1 MVERFLHLDTSLGSP
16 TTRTRSVFFILFL
29 GLFTVNLNA
38 NAILPGQSKLIGYN
52 TLTLER
58 RDGENATCGPD
69 YNWANNDAG
78 ISPCVMAAAIE
89 ACETGPHTLPPLSMG
104 SHYNP
109 PSLETNSVNVC
120 QCSWA
125 SYNLISM
132 CTVCQGQAAS
142 LSPWASYIVECNGFT
157 ESNSYFPLNYE
168 ALLPSNNSIPL
179 YAQTNPLTQW
189 TNGVFN
195 VTQAQAVVNGT
206 LSLQTST
213 TSQSSSSK
221 PIAAIIGASVGGIV
235 VLLCF
240 TGILFWVRRR
250 HAFKDEGRY
259 QNLPTVGTPSGIRL
273 SSSTPHSTISTRNDG
288 SLRNS
293 LHPSSISDY
302 YTGSLIH
309 SEDSTRNSGV
319 LTPFRKSYIVYPTAH
334 DDGIYARPEDLG
346 LIRRNTGP
354 SVAPRSTQEMYGII
368 RDHQPGLYSEPV
380 LPGSSNSGPAI
391 YTYEILANN
400 IVEEAEEVPT
410 DSSSPSARR
419 ISNPPPY
426 SPGGPAGEL

>member
-89 ACETGPHTLPPLSMG
+89 ACETGPRTLPPLSMG

-125 SYNLISM
+125 SYNLIR
-132 CTVCQGQAAS
+132 QAAS

-157 ESNSYFPLNYE
+157 ESNSYFPSNYE

-179 YAQTNPLTQW
+179 YAQTYPLTQW

-273 SSSTPHSTISTRNDG
+273 SSK
-288 SLRNS
+288 
-293 LHPSSISDY
+293 
-302 YTGSLIH
+302 
-309 SEDSTRNSGV
+309 DSTRNSGV

-334 DDGIYARPEDLG
+334 NDGIYARPEDLG

-380 LPGSSNSGPAI
+380 LPGSLNSGPAI

-400 IVEEAEEVPT
+400 IVEEAEEIPT

>member
-1 MVERFLHLDTSLGSP
+1 MVKRLLHSDTSLGSH
-16 TTRTRSVFFILFL
+16 TTRTRSVFFVLFL
-29 GLFTVNLNA
+29 GLFVVNLNA
-38 NAILPGQSKLIGYN
+38 NAILLGQSKLIGYN
-52 TLTLER
+52 KLTPER
-58 RDGENATCGPD
+58 RDGVNASCEPD

-89 ACETGPHTLPPLSMG
+89 ACETGPHTVPPLSIG
-104 SHYNP
+104 SYYNP
-109 PSLETNSVNVC
+109 PSLETNTVNVC

-125 SYNLISM
+125 NYNLVSM
-132 CTVCQGQAAS
+132 CTVCQGQAVS
-142 LSPWASYIVECNGFT
+142 LSPWASYTVECDGFT
-157 ESNSYFPLNYE
+157 ESNSYYPSNYE

-179 YAQTNPLTQW
+179 YAQTNPATQW

-206 LSLQTST
+206 LSLQTSA
-213 TSQSSSSK
+213 TSQSTSSK
-221 PIAAIIGASVGGIV
+221 PIAAIIGASVGGTV

-250 HAFKDEGRY
+250 NASKDEGRY
-259 QNLPTVGTPSGIRL
+259 QNLPNVGTPPSTRL
-273 SSSTPHSTISTRNDG
+273 SSSTPHSTINTRNDG

-293 LHPSSISDY
+293 LYPSSISD

-319 LTPFRKSYIVYPTAH
+319 LTPFRKSYIDYPTAH
-334 DDGIYARPEDLG
+334 DDGIYARPEDLAP
-346 LIRRNTGP
+346 IRRNTGP
-354 SVAPRSTQEMYGII
+354 SVAPRSTQQMYDII
-368 RDHQPGLYSEPV
+368 RNHQLGRYSEPV
-380 LPGSSNSGPAI
+380 LPGSSGSGPAI
-391 YTYEILANN
+391 YTYTILANN
-400 IVEEAEEVPT
+400 VAEETEEVPT

-419 ISNPPPY
+419 TSNPPPY